1 MISSIKLKN
10 FKCFED
16 ETFELKP
23 LTLLTGIN
31 GMGKSTLIQ
40 SLLLLKQ
47 SYVNGYIQNQNKVT
61 LNNNSFIDLENCEQ
75 LLFNKA
81 SKLEVEIH
89 LKNEK
94 DESFKWMIDA
104 SSPDE
109 KEPSFTFNGNS
120 NYNKEALFADS
131 FIYLNSERIGPR
143 KSYSI
148 TSTKKTYNTILG
160 IRGELTPAYIQK
172 ASTENA
178 EVIIEDFIHPNVK
191 KDTTLLQG
199 SSNLIHTNLNYWL
212 SEILGRKIT
221 AVVDTIDKDNL
232 KLSFTVKGNQGG
244 KFSALQVGFGFSF
257 GLPVILSFLIVKP
270 GDLLIIEN
278 PEAHLHPAAQ
288 AKIGKMLAIAANNGV
303 QVIIE
308 THSDHIL
315 NGIRLG
321 VKENLVSHED
331 VKVYFWGE
339 NENNLIQ
346 KYEPKIDSE
355 GKISQWPTNFFDT
368 WENSLMDL
376 L

>member
-1 MISSIKLKN
+1 MITNVKLKN

-16 ETFELKP
+16 ETFDLKP

-47 SYVNGYIQNQNKVT
+47 SYVNGYLQNQSKVT
-61 LNNNSFIDLENCEQ
+61 LDNNSFIDLENCEQ
-75 LLFNKA
+75 LLYNKA
-81 SKLEVEIH
+81 SNLEVEIVI
-89 LKNEK
+89 KNEK
-94 DESFKWMIDA
+94 SETFHWKIDA

-109 KEPSFTFNGNS
+109 KEPKVDYDGNE
-120 NYNKEALFADS
+120 NYKNEALFNEN
-131 FIYLNSERIGPR
+131 FIYLNAERIGPR

-148 TSTKKTYNTILG
+148 TSTKKTYNTFLG
-160 IRGELTPAYIQK
+160 IRGELTPAYLQK
-172 ASTENA
+172 ATTANA
-178 EVIIEDFIHPNVK
+178 EIFIDDFIHPQIK
-191 KDTTLLQG
+191 KDIQSQSESLKLL
-199 SSNLIHTNLNYWL
+199 HTNLNYWL

-232 KLSFTVKGNQGG
+232 KLSFTVRGSQAG

-257 GLPVILSFLIVKP
+257 GLPVILSFLVARP

-321 VKENLVSHED
+321 VKEKLISHD
-331 VKVYFWGE
+331 NVKIYFWGE
-339 NENNLIQ
+339 NENNLNQ
-346 KYEPKIDSE
+346 KFEPNIDIN
-355 GKISQWPTNFFDT
+355 GKITQWPVNFFDT
-368 WENSLMDL
+368 WENSLMNL